1 MRNVNKELEF
11 DYLHKMSEACEMAKQ
26 LNIPVSF
33 VAMKGADNSMTINV
47 IENSSNTMGKEKV
60 MKRLGL
66 RSSSRMRLLL
76 KNSSGGVDLNNMN
89 SMNDLSSNKN
99 QKEIISS
106 YSLNR
111 INKAQR
117 QEELK
122 NVLKETMSLT
132 AKLKDQLKILEKNGV
147 CGSNMK

>member
-1 MRNVNKELEF
+1 
-11 DYLHKMSEACEMAKQ
+11 MSEACEMAKQ